1 MTLAQR
7 NGIDL
12 MAHLMR
18 RAGFGASRSELEQ
31 LSAIGYENV
40 VDQLL
45 HPEEQP
51 ELDKFEFYRYF
62 PQAESSWTYLH
73 VQMDWLHTM
82 RNGKRPLEEK
92 MALFWHHV
100 FATAASKVGHSYV
113 LAAQVSLFQRL
124 GMGNYRE
131 FLLELGKDPAMIFWL
146 DNQENQKRAPNENWG
161 RELLELFSMGVGNY
175 TEGDV
180 YEGSRAFTGWSFRSN
195 ESSWRWGQ
203 FGWSFEYRPE
213 DHDVK
218 EKSFLGH
225 TGRFN
230 GEDVAEIVVQQP
242 ACARFIARHLYSFFV
257 ADEPPVPRWS
267 IEAPRDPA
275 AVDMLAEKLI
285 SSGYEMKPVL
295 HALFSSDFF
304 KQAMFQ
310 RVKNP
315 AEVVVGTLKLTGDL
329 DGSTDLRWKKIPL
342 ECTYMGQDLL
352 NPPSVEGWHTGRE
365 WINSGALVRR
375 VNFVADYVR
384 DTSLPG
390 IQDIVRRITS
400 DGRAISVEALVDRC
414 LELMGPVEV
423 SEETRASLIKKAGGD
438 AEVSWEADDQRVDV
452 SRRIGE
458 ILALIAGTRE
468 YQFA

>member
-1 MTLAQR
+1 MTNR

-45 HPEEQP
+45 DPEGRP
-51 ELDKFEFYRYF
+51 ELDKAEFYRYF
-62 PQAESSWTYLH
+62 PQAESSWTALH

-82 RNGKRPLEEK
+82 RNGSRPLQEK

-113 LAAQVSLFQRL
+113 LAAQISLFERL
-124 GMGNYRE
+124 GMGSYRD
-131 FLLELGKDPAMIFWL
+131 LLIELGRDPAMIFWL
-146 DNQENQKRAPNENWG
+146 DNQENHKRAPNENWG

-213 DHDVK
+213 DHDANDK
-218 EKSFLGH
+218 AFLGH

-230 GEDVAEIVVQQP
+230 GEDIVEIVVRQP

-267 IEAPRDPA
+267 IEPPRDPA
-275 AVDMLAEKLI
+275 AVDLLAGRLI
-285 SSGYEMKPVL
+285 ESGYEMKPVL
-295 HALFSSDFF
+295 HTLFNSDFF
-304 KQAMFQ
+304 KRAMFQ

-329 DGSTDLRWKKIPL
+329 EGAGLRWKSIPL
-342 ECTYMGQDLL
+342 ECTYMGQELL

-400 DGRAISVEALVDRC
+400 EDKAITVEALVDRC
-414 LELMGPVEV
+414 LDLMGPVEV

-438 AEVSWEADDQRVDV
+438 AEVSWETGERHADV

-458 ILALIAGTRE
+458 LLALIAGTRE